1 MNFFDLINDIM
12 GWNQYEPSL
21 LVPDAAEYLNKTYYS
36 IVPKEE
42 NSMEVKIDAD
52 ELCDLR
58 KRANTGKVGMA
69 MIGLINKLG
78 FSGESVMP
86 DEVPDFILAK
96 FKELEE
102 KAAKPCDI
110 IQHDILFANQCTS
123 QALQS
128 MRSAEDKLTKMTE
141 ERDWWR
147 GECLY
152 ATGFLDKR
160 TRDCDE
166 VVRKFDSFRQRWVSN
181 QRESVIDSAVRRG
194 FSID

>member
-128 MRSAEDKLTKMTE
+128 MRSAEDKLTKMTK

-147 GECLY
+147 GECFYL
-152 ATGFLDKR
+152 AESLNGRTSDLDSHIAR
-160 TRDCDE
+160 AQS
-166 VVRKFDSFRQRWVSN
+166 VRSGWVG
-181 QRESVIDSAVRRG
+181 DWVRRVEEMAARDNC
-194 FSID
+194 SLD